1 MKYLFNKYLFISI
14 INTFIA
20 LSGILVLSSAAHAAC
35 VDQVPTLS
43 GSSSNVSTSGDYSS
57 GYAGWKAFD
66 ASGSMWLSET
76 WETPAW
82 ISYQFSTAKEIDRYT
97 IHYTNGSITT
107 RAPKNFQL
115 QGSNG
120 SGWVTVDTRTNQ
132 TGWQG
137 NEARSYTVSNPG
149 NYSQYR
155 LNVTD
160 DNDSRS
166 GVVMLSIGDLALET
180 CSSSAVSLD
189 CYSVGSD
196 VTLCSYSGD
205 YVSGMTFY
213 WNSNSYYPIIYPSA
227 GSFPY
232 TTNNGSIIFQHQ
244 GQSSCPSGTQIS
256 VSTSLSGYAS
266 FTCQ

>member
-1 MKYLFNKYLFISI
+1 MKYLFSKYTYISA
-14 INTFIA
+14 INTILA
-20 LSGILVLSSAAHAAC
+20 LSGILVLNSTAHAAC

-43 GSSSNVSTSGDYSS
+43 GSSSNVTTSGNFDSTYP
-57 GYAGWKAFD
+57 GWKAFD

-82 ISYQFSTAKEIDRYT
+82 ISYQFSTTKKIDRYT
-97 IHYTNGSITT
+97 IEFTNGSLTS

-120 SGWVTVDTRTNQ
+120 SGWVTLDTRTNQ
-132 TGWQG
+132 TGWQHS
-137 NEARSYTVSNPG
+137 ETRAYTVSNPG
-149 NYSQYR
+149 NYSRYR

-166 GVVMLSIGDLALET
+166 GVVVLSIGDLELQT
-180 CSSSAVSLD
+180 CSSDVSLN
-189 CYSVGSD
+189 CYTAGTD

-213 WNSNSYYPIIYPSA
+213 WNSNSSYPIIYPSS

-244 GQSSCPSGTQIS
+244 GQSSCPPGVQIS